1 MIRECLPRLTNKSLD
16 CKRHTFKWAMDLQKQ
31 LFTYNKTIKSRQP
44 RERETRKKTGVVTRV
59 QAVVGVE
66 AVPTE
71 EGVEVGIAVKG
82 IEKGHHTSKIQIF

>member
-1 MIRECLPRLTNKSLD
+1 MLE
-16 CKRHTFKWAMDLQKQ
+16 KQ
-31 LFTYNKTIKSRQP
+31 GHDQNPLKES
-44 RERETRKKTGVVTRV
+44 EEGRETRKETGVVTRV

-82 IEKGHHTSKIQIF
+82 IEKGHHTSKIHIF